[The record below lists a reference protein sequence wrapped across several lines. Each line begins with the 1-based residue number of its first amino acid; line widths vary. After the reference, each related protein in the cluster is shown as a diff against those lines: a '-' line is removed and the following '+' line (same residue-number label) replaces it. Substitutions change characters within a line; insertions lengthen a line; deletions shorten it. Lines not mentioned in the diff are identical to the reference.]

1 MELAV
6 LPANSASETQVRQL
20 EKTFAALPEKNGFSV
35 EAWTDSASGTY
46 YEGDTMTVYFVS
58 DKDCYYKM
66 YYISAQGRMTLIYPT
81 RRGGSNFLRAN
92 TVRETHFDCVPP
104 YGAETF
110 VFMASEEPFAVTDSD
125 FAEVDADSAAIERA
139 FRGLRYNEG
148 QRSTTPAAPVATA
161 RFSYT
166 ILPAPKP

>member
-1 MELAV
+1 M
-6 LPANSASETQVRQL
+6 
-20 EKTFAALPEKNGFSV
+20 
-35 EAWTDSASGTY
+35 
-46 YEGDTMTVYFVS
+46 MTVYFVS

-92 TVRETHFDCVPP
+92 TVKETRFECVPP

-110 VFMASEEPFAVTDSD
+110 VFMASEEPFAVTGSD

-139 FRGLRYNEG
+139 VRGLRYTEDQHSAG
-148 QRSTTPAAPVATA
+148 PAASVSAA

-166 ILPAPKP
+166 ILPAQP